1 MSGGKSS
8 SSTAQTTSTQ
18 QLDKR
23 IGATD
28 NAVVL
33 TAEGASHIT
42 YNELDGGAFEAAKE
56 IALEALK
63 GVLGG
68 AGDAISAVNTA
79 NEKAYAFADAARVQ
93 ENEKNY
99 KSTIQWVAI
108 VLVVG
113 IAVWGYV
120 NAKR

>member
-8 SSTAQTTSTQ
+8 SSTSQSTTTNQ
-18 QLDKR
+18 QDKR

-33 TAEGASHIT
+33 TAEGGNVT
-42 YNELDGGAFEAAKE
+42 FNQLDAGAIEAAKE
-56 IALEALK
+56 IALQSLQ

-68 AGDAISAVNTA
+68 AGDALKAVSQA
-79 NEKAYAFADAARVQ
+79 NQQAYQFADAARVQ

-99 KSTIQWVAI
+99 KLTVQWVAI
-108 VLVVG
+108 VVVIG
-113 IAVWGYV
+113 LAVWGYV
-120 NAKR
+120 NAAKR

>member
-8 SSTAQTTSTQ
+8 SSTSQSTSTQ
-18 QLDKR
+18 QRDKR

-33 TAEGASHIT
+33 TAEGGNVT
-42 YNELDGGAFEAAKE
+42 FNELDGGAISAARD
-56 IALEALK
+56 IAIEALK
-63 GVLGG
+63 GIVGG
-68 AGDAISAVNTA
+68 ASDAVQAVNA
-79 NEKAYAFADAARVQ
+79 NAEKAYAFADAARVQ

-113 IAVWGYV
+113 LAAWGYV

>member
-8 SSTAQTTSTQ
+8 SSTSQSTSTQ

-33 TAEGASHIT
+33 TAEGGSVN
-42 YNELDGGAFEAAKE
+42 YNALDAGAIDAAKA

-63 GVLGG
+63 GITAG
-68 AGDAISAVNTA
+68 AQDAVSAVNTA

-99 KSTIQWVAI
+99 KLTVQWVAI
-108 VLVVG
+108 VIVVG
-113 IAVWGYV
+113 LAAWGYV
-120 NAKR
+120 NARK